1 MVVSLCLLHS
11 SEEKVLQNFRDYIN
25 SLLWE
30 YSKEVYSTETPDQI
44 TLEEL
49 IDSHR
54 DIRKARIVTRE
65 TYRDGYSAGYTD
77 AKSRYSIDNW
87 IEISELRGMTIDELI
102 EFLKNKESD

>member
-1 MVVSLCLLHS
+1 MTQLGQS
-11 SEEKVLQNFRDYIN
+11 FRDYIN

-30 YSKEVYSTETPDQI
+30 YSKEVYSTETPDRI

-54 DIRKARIVTRE
+54 EIRRLLKEKRL
-65 TYRDGYSAGYTD
+65 TYRNGYSAGYTD

-87 IEISELRGMTIDELI
+87 IEIAELRGMTIDELI
-102 EFLKNKESD
+102 EFLRTRKIHE

>member
-1 MVVSLCLLHS
+1 M
-11 SEEKVLQNFRDYIN
+11 QNFRDYIN

-30 YSKEVYSTETPDQI
+30 YSKEVYSTETPDRI

-54 DIRKARIVTRE
+54 EIRRLLKEKRL
-65 TYRDGYSAGYTD
+65 TYRNGYSAGYVN
-77 AKSRYSIDNW
+77 AQRGYCVDNW

-102 EFLKNKESD
+102 EFLRTRKIHE

>member
-1 MVVSLCLLHS
+1 M
-11 SEEKVLQNFRDYIN
+11 QTGQTFRDYVDT
-25 SLLWE
+25 LLKG
-30 YSKEVYSTETPDQI
+30 YSEEVYAPYADQAQPM

-54 DIRKARIVTRE
+54 EIRKVRIENRE

-77 AKSRYSIDNW
+77 AKSCYCMDNW
-87 IEISELRGMTIDELI
+87 IEISELRDMTIDELI